1 MPADGPRR
9 REAPARRRQELSR
22 RARDEVPFRYPR
34 REAATLKAQMIQKGE
49 LAGTPAD
56 VLALIEAIPPD
67 ERDPNCDYLLGKIYM
82 RLDEE
87 TPNDEHAARAFHH
100 IHRAFDAGHPRTPFE
115 MGQLAER
122 GRGTDLSLSNAY
134 FMYLRNAF
142 HGGDGNERSIA
153 RLAEDVAA
161 GPPYPPELIETME
174 DFDELRAYAAEDDG
188 PLNVEEAF
196 AFLGIGA
203 HSSSDDDSD

>member
-1 MPADGPRR
+1 M
-9 REAPARRRQELSR
+9 
-22 RARDEVPFRYPR
+22 PFRYPR

-67 ERDPNCDYLLGKIYM
+67 DRDANCDYLLGKIYM

-87 TPNDEHAARAFHH
+87 NPNDEHAARAFHH
-100 IHRAFDAGHPRTPFE
+100 IHRAFEAGHPRTPFE

-174 DFDELRAYAAEDDG
+174 DFDELRALAGDDDG
-188 PLNVEEAF
+188 PLDVEEAF
-196 AFLGIGA
+196 AALGITA
-203 HSSSDDDSD
+203 HLPSESDDDSDSEPDSEYTDERLLRIITS

>member
-1 MPADGPRR
+1 MFDFHPGPDRGVGRR
-9 REAPARRRQELSR
+9 RGVPAREE
-22 RARDEVPFRYPR
+22 RAD
-34 REAATLKAQMIQKGE
+34 
-49 LAGTPAD
+49 
-56 VLALIEAIPPD
+56 
-67 ERDPNCDYLLGKIYM
+67 
-82 RLDEE
+82 
-87 TPNDEHAARAFHH
+87 
-100 IHRAFDAGHPRTPFE
+100 PRTPFE

-174 DFDELRAYAAEDDG
+174 DFDELRAYADEDDG
-188 PLNVEEAF
+188 TLNVEEAF
-196 AFLGIGA
+196 AFLGIGID
-203 HSSSDDDSD
+203 SSSDDDSD

>member
-1 MPADGPRR
+1 
-9 REAPARRRQELSR
+9 
-22 RARDEVPFRYPR
+22 
-34 REAATLKAQMIQKGE
+34 
-49 LAGTPAD
+49 
-56 VLALIEAIPPD
+56 
-67 ERDPNCDYLLGKIYM
+67 
-82 RLDEE
+82 
-87 TPNDEHAARAFHH
+87 
-100 IHRAFDAGHPRTPFE
+100 

-153 RLAEDVAA
+153 RLAEDAAA

-174 DFDELRAYAAEDDG
+174 DFDELRAYADEDDG
-188 PLNVEEAF
+188 TLNVEEAF

-203 HSSSDDDSD
+203 QSSSDDDTYDDSD

>member
-1 MPADGPRR
+1 MFDFHPGPDRGVGRR
-9 REAPARRRQELSR
+9 RGVPAREE
-22 RARDEVPFRYPR
+22 RAD
-34 REAATLKAQMIQKGE
+34 
-49 LAGTPAD
+49 
-56 VLALIEAIPPD
+56 
-67 ERDPNCDYLLGKIYM
+67 
-82 RLDEE
+82 
-87 TPNDEHAARAFHH
+87 
-100 IHRAFDAGHPRTPFE
+100 PRTPFE

-174 DFDELRAYAAEDDG
+174 DFDELRRYADEDDG
-188 PLNVEEAF
+188 TLNVEEAF

-203 HSSSDDDSD
+203 QSSSDDDTYDDSD

>member
-1 MPADGPRR
+1 MRDAVRR
-9 REAPARRRQELSR
+9 
-22 RARDEVPFRYPR
+22 
-34 REAATLKAQMIQKGE
+34 
-49 LAGTPAD
+49 
-56 VLALIEAIPPD
+56 
-67 ERDPNCDYLLGKIYM
+67 

-87 TPNDEHAARAFHH
+87 NPNDEHAARAFHH
-100 IHRAFDAGHPRTPFE
+100 IHRAFEAGHPRTPFE
-115 MGQLAER
+115 MGQLAEN

-174 DFDELRAYAAEDDG
+174 DFDELRAYADEDDG
-188 PLNVEEAF
+188 TLNVEEAF
-196 AFLGIGA
+196 AFLGIGID
-203 HSSSDDDSD
+203 SSSDDDSD

>member
-1 MPADGPRR
+1 
-9 REAPARRRQELSR
+9 
-22 RARDEVPFRYPR
+22 
-34 REAATLKAQMIQKGE
+34 
-49 LAGTPAD
+49 
-56 VLALIEAIPPD
+56 
-67 ERDPNCDYLLGKIYM
+67 
-82 RLDEE
+82 
-87 TPNDEHAARAFHH
+87 
-100 IHRAFDAGHPRTPFE
+100 

-174 DFDELRAYAAEDDG
+174 DFDELRRYADEDDG
-188 PLNVEEAF
+188 TLNVEEAF
-196 AFLGIGA
+196 AFLGIGID
-203 HSSSDDDSD
+203 SSSDDDSD

>member
-1 MPADGPRR
+1 MH
-9 REAPARRRQELSR
+9 
-22 RARDEVPFRYPR
+22 EVPFRYPR
-34 REAATLKAQMIQKGE
+34 SEAATLKAQMIQKGG
-49 LAGTPAD
+49 LSGTPHD

-67 ERDPNCDYLLGKIYM
+67 DRDANCDYLLGKIYM
-82 RLDEE
+82 KLDEE

-100 IHRAFDAGHPRTPFE
+100 IHRAFEAGHPRTPFE

-174 DFDELRAYAAEDDG
+174 DFDELRALAGEDDG
-188 PLNVEEAF
+188 PLDVEEAF
-196 AFLGIGA
+196 AALGITA
-203 HSSSDDDSD
+203 HLPSESDDDSDSEPDSEDTDERLLRIITS